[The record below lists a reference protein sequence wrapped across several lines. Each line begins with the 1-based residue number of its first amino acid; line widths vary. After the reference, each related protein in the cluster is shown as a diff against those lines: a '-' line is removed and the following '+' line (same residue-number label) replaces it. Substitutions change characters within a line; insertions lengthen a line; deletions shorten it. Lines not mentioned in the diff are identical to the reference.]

1 VFFVD
6 EAWLFMETPSIVSLF
21 ENLARRG
28 RKHGVAF
35 LYITQRAEDLARTP
49 QGRTILEQS
58 ATVLLLRQE
67 PEGRNACK
75 EIYKL
80 SDSEAEYLVNA
91 PVGSGILKAGRKR
104 ITVQVLPTE
113 DELKAFSTSVS

>member
-1 VFFVD
+1 
-6 EAWLFMETPSIVSLF
+6 M
-21 ENLARRG
+21 
-28 RKHGVAF
+28 AF

-49 QGRTILEQS
+49 RGRTILEQS
-58 ATVLLLRQE
+58 ATALFLRQE
-67 PEGRNACK
+67 LEGRDTCK

-104 ITVQVLPTE
+104 ITIQVLPTQE
-113 DELKAFSTSVS
+113 ELGAFSTSVT